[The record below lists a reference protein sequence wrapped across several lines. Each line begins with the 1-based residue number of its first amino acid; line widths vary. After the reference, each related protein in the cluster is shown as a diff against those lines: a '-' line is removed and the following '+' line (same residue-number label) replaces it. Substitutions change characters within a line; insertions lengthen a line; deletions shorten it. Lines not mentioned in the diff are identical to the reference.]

1 MSEIDYDPVPDEL
14 QDGEIVLEAGA
25 YEGAWVLKVCQAHPN
40 CKVYAFE
47 PATRAYKV
55 AVEKLKEYPDVM
67 LFPVAL
73 GKQAEMV
80 MLCDRNR
87 DGANTFGWNPEHEP
101 GESVPVVDVAG
112 VVEPLD
118 EIAVAHLN
126 AEGGELDILE
136 RLIEVG
142 LIGRVKLILTQWHT
156 YDDEMHRRI
165 VHIGECLEST
175 HHYERRGAWGCW
187 VLRKD
192 SQ

>member
-55 AVEKLKEYPDVM
+55 AVEKLKECPNVT
-67 LFPVAL
+67 LRCVAL
-73 GKQAEMV
+73 GKQAGTV
-80 MLCDRNR
+80 TLCDRDR
-87 DGANTFGWNPEHEP
+87 DGANIYDWNPEDEP
-101 GESVPVVDVAG
+101 SETVNMIDAG
-112 VVEPLD
+112 DAIRPIGD
-118 EIAVAHLN
+118 IAVAHLN
-126 AEGGELDILE
+126 AEGCEVDILE
-136 RLIEVG
+136 RMIEEGITEHTGV
-142 LIGRVKLILTQWHT
+142 ILVQWHP
-156 YDDEMHRRI
+156 YDDEMRRRI
-165 VHIGECLEST
+165 IHIGECLEST